1 MDNNTLSHHG
11 ILGQKWGIRRF
22 QRKDGTLTPAGKQ
35 HKSEDGASDSMNK
48 MYGIKKDSNGI
59 SYGNAK
65 TREAIENLGD
75 SISIEG
81 LVINNDYDRQRFVNF
96 ANAIGVNTKN
106 LSIITTTGKDMNK
119 AFNLTGDNAYRD
131 DFQIQSF
138 HGLDHTEAY
147 SNFGGPMKGR
157 WMDDIIAN
165 NLAREVKHSEEFSVE
180 DCLEHHG
187 IRGQKWGIRRFQ
199 RPDGTRTAAGK
210 RREREGYKEEND
222 NPSTSSNN
230 AQNAGSKSGIDKG
243 KVIKGA
249 AIASSVA
256 LGAAL
261 LANPGT
267 RNVLAKYGKT
277 AMDAVT
283 SDKAKAMYKKAG
295 VGLKNSAQ
303 RAGKAMLDGALAS
316 AGGIAIVKLS
326 QKMAPKADATEFERN
341 ANKIAVDS
349 VSAGIRSIT
358 KANGGNFNQGGNN
371 PNLKVNKSSK
381 EYNDL
386 FKGLDDDARRQIKEE
401 ANKGATMEEL
411 EELRRNLAHTDF
423 DDWASQYMAV
433 EIGE

>member
-1 MDNNTLSHHG
+1 
-11 ILGQKWGIRRF
+11 
-22 QRKDGTLTPAGKQ
+22 
-35 HKSEDGASDSMNK
+35 
-48 MYGIKKDSNGI
+48 MY
-59 SYGNAK
+59 
-65 TREAIENLGD
+65 
-75 SISIEG
+75 
-81 LVINNDYDRQRFVNF
+81 
-96 ANAIGVNTKN
+96 
-106 LSIITTTGKDMNK
+106 
-119 AFNLTGDNAYRD
+119 
-131 DFQIQSF
+131 
-138 HGLDHTEAY
+138 
-147 SNFGGPMKGR
+147 
-157 WMDDIIAN
+157 
-165 NLAREVKHSEEFSVE
+165 EEY
-180 DCLEHHG
+180 LEHHG
-187 IRGQKWGIRRFQ
+187 IRGQKWGVRRFQ
-199 RPDGTRTAAGK
+199 RLDGTRTAAGK
-210 RREREGYKEEND
+210 RRERENYKEETD
-222 NPSTSSNN
+222 NSSTSSTGAHN
-230 AQNAGSKSGIDKG
+230 GGIDKK
-243 KVIKGA
+243 KVATGV
-249 AIASSVA
+249 AIAGTVA

-433 EIGE
+433 EIGV